1 MTRRA
6 RWFTAIGLICLAISG
21 LAGYKAYV
29 TVVSAPAPTAPGA
42 GIDPS
47 DIINMKLFHLQALG
61 AEFSVLAFI
70 MLVLAFVMFRVS
82 GILGVFE
89 EYDARASE
97 ASESSNQIPRHD

>member
-42 GIDPS
+42 GVDPS
-47 DIINMKLFHLQALG
+47 NIINVQLLHLQVFGLKL
-61 AEFSVLAFI
+61 SVLSFI
-70 MLVLAFVMFRVS
+70 MLVLAFIMFRVS

-97 ASESSNQIPRHD
+97 AS